1 MTTTTIPAS
10 RCSLRTTDF
19 VPWSQ
24 RIKQLFSDLQS
35 ARMTL
40 EEKNTIALIV
50 CDGKGLRETG
60 MVSVMLGSH
69 TVRKTL
75 FDVILVLFVGR

>member
-1 MTTTTIPAS
+1 
-10 RCSLRTTDF
+10 
-19 VPWSQ
+19 
-24 RIKQLFSDLQS
+24 
-35 ARMTL
+35 MTL
-40 EEKNTIALIV
+40 EERNTIALIV
-50 CDGKGLRETG
+50 CYGKGLRETG